1 MTDRETGNAA
11 RCQRWA
17 ANRRANGWVRVT
29 VEVPADRADE
39 LREIAAQMRV
49 PSPALPMPTADEPLP
64 ASGTSVTESW
74 IEAERVDWIAPV
86 PSE

>member
-17 ANRRANGWVRVT
+17 ANRRASGWVRVT

-49 PSPALPMPTADEPLP
+49 PSPSRPMPTTDKPLP
-64 ASGTSVTESW
+64 ASGASATEPW

-86 PSE
+86 PSD